1 MPQGTPMM
9 SVRHVCR
16 SAFAAVALL
25 MLAPAASATPAYDTI
40 VRNGHII
47 DGTGSPWYAADVA
60 IKDGRIAAIGH
71 FAPGQATNV
80 IDAHGMVVAPGFID
94 MLGQSETSILV
105 DPRLPSKVFQGITTE
120 ITGEG
125 ESVAPLNAAIIE
137 QRQPGYDH
145 FHIHPDWRNFQEY
158 FARLRKQ
165 GMGIN
170 LGTYVG
176 AASVRE
182 MVIGYGDRAP
192 TPAELR
198 QMQGLVEDAMRQG
211 AFGLSTALQ
220 YPPATYAQT
229 PELVAL
235 AQSAARHG
243 GIYATHM
250 RSEGNAEIA
259 ALDETFR
266 IGREAGIGVE
276 IFHLKVSGKPNW
288 GTMPKVVARIE
299 AARASGIDVAADA
312 YPYTAWQNNFS
323 SFIPPWAHDGGDSKL
338 LERLKDPATRARIR
352 KDMQTPSDAWDNT
365 WLAINGPQDI
375 LISSVSNPELQ
386 KYVGQ
391 RVSSI
396 AAEWHTDPLDTVFD
410 FLVRDHAAT
419 DVVVFGM
426 QDADVD
432 LALRQPWVSFD
443 TDYHGTA
450 PDGLLGRDHSHPRAY
465 GTFPRIL
472 ARYVRERKLLTL
484 PDAIRKFTALPA
496 QRMGLADRGVLKRGM
511 WADLVVFDP
520 DTVHD
525 VATYEDPNRLAMGM
539 RYVLVNGVPVIAGG
553 QLTGALPGQVLLGP
567 GYAGAGHR

>member
-1 MPQGTPMM
+1 MM
-9 SVRHVCR
+9 LVRNTCWSVFV
-16 SAFAAVALL
+16 VALL
-25 MLAPAASATPAYDTI
+25 LLPPCMAAAATYDTI

-47 DGTGSPWYAADVA
+47 DGTGSPWYAADIA

-71 FAPGQATNV
+71 FAPAQATHV
-80 IDAHGMVVAPGFID
+80 IDAHGLVVAPGFID

-125 ESVAPLNAAIIE
+125 ESVAPLNAAMIK
-137 QRQPGYDH
+137 QNQAHYDH
-145 FHIHPDWRNFQEY
+145 FHIVADWRTLPQY
-158 FARLRKQ
+158 FARLRKH

-170 LGTYVG
+170 LGTYMG
-176 AASVRE
+176 ATTARE
-182 MVIGYGDRAP
+182 MVIGYADRAP

-198 QMQGLVEDAMRQG
+198 QMQSLVDEAMQQG

-250 RSEGNAEIA
+250 RSEGNAEMA

-266 IGREAGIGVE
+266 IGREAGIGLE

-299 AARASGIDVAADA
+299 AARASGIDVAADTYA
-312 YPYTAWQNNFS
+312 YTAWQNNFS
-323 SFIPPWAHDGGDSKL
+323 SFIPPWAHDGGDAKL
-338 LERLKDPATRARIR
+338 LQRLQDPSTRARIR

-375 LISSVSNPELQ
+375 LISAVSNPDLE
-386 KYVGQ
+386 KYVGK
-391 RVSSI
+391 RVSAI
-396 AAEWHTDPLDTVFD
+396 AAEWHTDPLDTIFD

-426 QDADVD
+426 QEVDAE
-432 LALRQPWVSFD
+432 LALRQPWVSID

-450 PDGLLGRDHSHPRAY
+450 PDGLLGEDHSHPRAY

-472 ARYVRERKLLTL
+472 AKYVRDQKLLTL

-496 QRMGLADRGVLKRGM
+496 QRMQLSDRGVLKRGM
-511 WADLVVFDP
+511 WADIVVFDP
-520 DTVHD
+520 ATIHD
-525 VATYEDPNRLAMGM
+525 VATYEDPNRLSVGM
-539 RYVLVNGVPVIAGG
+539 RYVLVNGVPVIAQG
-553 QLTGALPGQVLLGP
+553 QLTGALPGKVLLGP
-567 GYAGAGHR
+567 GYTGARQP

>member
-1 MPQGTPMM
+1 MM

>member
-1 MPQGTPMM
+1 MM

-60 IKDGRIAAIGH
+60 IKDGRIAAIGQ

-250 RSEGNAEIA
+250 RSEGNAEMA

-525 VATYEDPNRLAMGM
+525 VATYEDPNRLAVGM

>member
-1 MPQGTPMM
+1 
-9 SVRHVCR
+9 
-16 SAFAAVALL
+16 
-25 MLAPAASATPAYDTI
+25 
-40 VRNGHII
+40 
-47 DGTGSPWYAADVA
+47 
-60 IKDGRIAAIGH
+60 
-71 FAPGQATNV
+71 
-80 IDAHGMVVAPGFID
+80 
-94 MLGQSETSILV
+94 
-105 DPRLPSKVFQGITTE
+105 
-120 ITGEG
+120 
-125 ESVAPLNAAIIE
+125 
-137 QRQPGYDH
+137 
-145 FHIHPDWRNFQEY
+145 
-158 FARLRKQ
+158 
-165 GMGIN
+165 
-170 LGTYVG
+170 
-176 AASVRE
+176 
-182 MVIGYGDRAP
+182 
-192 TPAELR
+192 
-198 QMQGLVEDAMRQG
+198 
-211 AFGLSTALQ
+211 
-220 YPPATYAQT
+220 
-229 PELVAL
+229 
-235 AQSAARHG
+235 
-243 GIYATHM
+243 
-250 RSEGNAEIA
+250 
-259 ALDETFR
+259 
-266 IGREAGIGVE
+266 
-276 IFHLKVSGKPNW
+276 
-288 GTMPKVVARIE
+288 MPKVVARIE

>member
-1 MPQGTPMM
+1 MLL
-9 SVRHVCR
+9 VRHVCR
-16 SAFAAVALL
+16 SAFVAVALL
-25 MLAPAASATPAYDTI
+25 ILTPAAGVAATYDTI

-125 ESVAPLNAAIIE
+125 ESVAPLDATIIQ

-182 MVIGYGDRAP
+182 MVVGYGDRAP

-198 QMQGLVEDAMRQG
+198 QMQGLVEEAMRQG

-250 RSEGNAEIA
+250 RSEGNAEMA

-323 SFIPPWAHDGGDSKL
+323 SFIPPWAHDGGDAKL
-338 LERLKDPATRARIR
+338 LQRLQDPTTRARIR

-410 FLVRDHAAT
+410 FLLRDHAAT

-426 QDADVD
+426 QDADME
-432 LALRQPWVSFD
+432 LALRQPWVSID

-472 ARYVRERKLLTL
+472 ARYVRGKKLLTL

-496 QRMGLADRGVLKRGM
+496 QRMALSDRGVLKRGM

-520 DTVHD
+520 DKVRD
-525 VATYEDPNRLAMGM
+525 VATYEDPNRLAVGM
-539 RYVLVNGVPVIAGG
+539 QYVLVNGVPVIAGG

-567 GYAGAGHR
+567 GYAGAGQR